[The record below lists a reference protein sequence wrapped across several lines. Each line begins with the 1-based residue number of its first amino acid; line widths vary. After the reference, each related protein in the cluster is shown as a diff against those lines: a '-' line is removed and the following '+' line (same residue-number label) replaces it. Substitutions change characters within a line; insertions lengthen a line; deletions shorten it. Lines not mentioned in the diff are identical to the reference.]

1 MLYVNITP
9 DISIVCKACIVKTHN
24 RVDIWDVSVVNRQN
38 TIRLEEKE
46 RREKELL
53 SQILVQADE
62 YKVEFHRKRQASS
75 ETKRVTNREKEQVRT
90 VVIYYNRIVL
100 YLMRSLVF
108 MQNC

>member
-1 MLYVNITP
+1 MLLKLTVELT
-9 DISIVCKACIVKTHN
+9 
-24 RVDIWDVSVVNRQN
+24 IWDVSVVNRQN

-46 RREKELL
+46 KREKEQL

-90 VVIYYNRIVL
+90 VVIYYNKIGL
-100 YLMRSLVF
+100 INWPCF
-108 MQNC
+108 HI